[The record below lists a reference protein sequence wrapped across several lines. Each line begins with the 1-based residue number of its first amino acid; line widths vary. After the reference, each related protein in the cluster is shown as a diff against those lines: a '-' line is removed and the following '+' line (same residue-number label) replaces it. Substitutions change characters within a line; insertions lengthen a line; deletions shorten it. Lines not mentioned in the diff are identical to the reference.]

1 MEAFNVLLNAALK
14 VLAQNEGKVIQAG
27 WNLLLALLQGIR
39 NNLPQLVTL
48 VVDIVSKF
56 LSTIANNLGKIITAG
71 LSILTSLIKGVVGG
85 YAAIITTGVEIIAK
99 LVSTIASNIGKIA
112 TAGLSILTAF
122 LKAIAD
128 GLGKVIKAGTDL
140 IVNLVEGIGNAGPK
154 IIAAAVS
161 AMVKFMNALVKASL
175 TLIDAGARAV
185 INFLNG
191 VAAAIET
198 YAPQMRAAGLRIG
211 VALVDGMTFGLV
223 SKAQGL
229 YDKVSGI
236 MGHAMS
242 LFHKIPG
249 VKSPST
255 VTHSIGEYIIEGLVN
270 GLDSSASDAYGAAKA
285 ASQGVIDAFNNTFQT
300 ASPSK
305 VMIEIGRNVGQGFA
319 QGIRGS
325 TDDIKSA
332 FSDLNQKLTDQMVTS
347 REIIAKEQDK
357 LDALRKA
364 KKPDADAIREAQKI
378 IAENQDILERT
389 TAAHNTLVTT
399 LKSEKIELIGL
410 TNEYER
416 ISERLKGAKTALDEA
431 RKTRDEAVRGFTD
444 QYATLPDIIK
454 TDAQGN
460 VIDDQVGPYLEAL
473 KNQANAV
480 TAYQATLQQLR
491 KLGLDDATYQKLL
504 KEGPADQQFANQ
516 LLAGGKT
523 AVSSLN
529 TLDGNLQKVSK
540 TLAVNA
546 GKNLYQAG
554 VDAAAG
560 LVRGLQSKKSDIYD
574 EMETIARGMVAAL
587 KKELKIKSPSQVFA
601 EIGRFSMEGMAQGFS
616 DSSQMVTD
624 AVDLAAK
631 DALTAM
637 RQSMSDISSIVTD
650 ELNPQPVITP
660 ILDLTQIR
668 SQAEELTSLT
678 TPIPITAAA
687 SYGQASIIS
696 SQQNTAE
703 ADQAVVAPGGTSVKF
718 EQNNYSP
725 EALTEIEI
733 YRQTKNQLSQLKSA
747 LAIT

>member
-1 MEAFNVLLNAALK
+1 
-14 VLAQNEGKVIQAG
+14 
-27 WNLLLALLQGIR
+27 
-39 NNLPQLVTL
+39 
-48 VVDIVSKF
+48 
-56 LSTIANNLGKIITAG
+56 
-71 LSILTSLIKGVVGG
+71 
-85 YAAIITTGVEIIAK
+85 
-99 LVSTIASNIGKIA
+99 
-112 TAGLSILTAF
+112 
-122 LKAIAD
+122 
-128 GLGKVIKAGTDL
+128 
-140 IVNLVEGIGNAGPK
+140 
-154 IIAAAVS
+154 
-161 AMVKFMNALVKASL
+161 
-175 TLIDAGARAV
+175 
-185 INFLNG
+185 
-191 VAAAIET
+191 
-198 YAPQMRAAGLRIG
+198 
-211 VALVDGMTFGLV
+211 
-223 SKAQGL
+223 
-229 YDKVSGI
+229 
-236 MGHAMS
+236 
-242 LFHKIPG
+242 
-249 VKSPST
+249 
-255 VTHSIGEYIIEGLVN
+255 
-270 GLDSSASDAYGAAKA
+270 
-285 ASQGVIDAFNNTFQT
+285 
-300 ASPSK
+300 
-305 VMIEIGRNVGQGFA
+305 MIEIGRNVGQGFA

-574 EMETIARGMVAAL
+574 EMETIARRTLAGINPNLTVVKFQTFDEQIADRFTQERMLSRLTMMFGVLALLLAAIGL
-587 KKELKIKSPSQVFA
+587 YGVTAYSVVRRTQ
-601 EIGRFSMEGMAQGFS
+601 EIGIRMALGA
-616 DSSQMVTD
+616 DRAGVVAMILRGAMV
-624 AVDLAAK
+624 
-631 DALTAM
+631 
-637 RQSMSDISSIVTD
+637 
-650 ELNPQPVITP
+650 
-660 ILDLTQIR
+660 
-668 SQAEELTSLT
+668 
-678 TPIPITAAA
+678 
-687 SYGQASIIS
+687 
-696 SQQNTAE
+696 
-703 ADQAVVAPGGTSVKF
+703 QAVVGLAIGVPVALVCVRFVKSQLY
-718 EQNNYSP
+718 EVTKVDAGVLLAALGVLGLAAAVAGLIPAKRAASIHP
-725 EALTEIEI
+725 MEALRTE
-733 YRQTKNQLSQLKSA
+733 
-747 LAIT
+747 